1 VPCRYAQLRELGGS
15 ATSVLAWRAGRW
27 ETLSSEALVPG
38 DLIALSRSPPGFVD
52 GVDSICPARH
62 LTRDPTDACR
72 IGASWLRGPAVTGGR
87 AAAPRRC
94 HCERVG
100 AHRGVDPSDQGASGQ
115 ASSRYAPP
123 SRDASLRHRWRR
135 DVTSGH
141 CAGWG

>member
-1 VPCRYAQLRELGGS
+1 MDALQMCIQVLLPLHAGDARDLREHRRQVAAEQPRRGDDTQSPAALRPAPARAPCADAVPCRYAQLRELGGS

-72 IGASWLRGPAVTGGR
+72 IGASWLRGPAVTG
-87 AAAPRRC
+87 
-94 HCERVG
+94 
-100 AHRGVDPSDQGASGQ
+100 
-115 ASSRYAPP
+115 
-123 SRDASLRHRWRR
+123 
-135 DVTSGH
+135 
-141 CAGWG
+141 